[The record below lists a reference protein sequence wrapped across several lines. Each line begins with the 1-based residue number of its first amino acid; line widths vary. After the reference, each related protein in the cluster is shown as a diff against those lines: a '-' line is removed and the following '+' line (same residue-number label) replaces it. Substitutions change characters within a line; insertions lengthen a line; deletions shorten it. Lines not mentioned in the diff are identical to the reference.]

1 MIGYKLRLEGMRW
14 VAVDDEVCWHR
25 RKLRRAVMRGL
36 VQSLIWIH
44 TMNFDTAARAA

>member
-1 MIGYKLRLEGMRW
+1 MIGLKVTLQGMRW
-14 VAVDDEVCWHR
+14 TVTDEEVCWHR

-44 TMNFDTAARAA
+44 GNFDLANRAA